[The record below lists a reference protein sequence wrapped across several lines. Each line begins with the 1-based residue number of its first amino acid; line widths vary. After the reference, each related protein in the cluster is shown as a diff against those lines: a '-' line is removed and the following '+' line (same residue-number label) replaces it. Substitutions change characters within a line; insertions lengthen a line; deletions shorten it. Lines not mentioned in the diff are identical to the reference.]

1 MDIIIVIVIIM
12 MVIIGVF
19 KGIANDP
26 NRIGKRGEKLIKNIL
41 IDNGLGSE
49 ERILNNVYIPYKDKT
64 SEVDVLLLHETG
76 IYVFES
82 KNYSGWIFGDE
93 NQYKWTQMINKNT
106 KEKFYNPIKQNIT
119 HMNALSKFLGID
131 KTKMKSYIVF
141 SERCE
146 LKKVPENNKQYKVLK
161 RNRLS
166 EFIKADIE
174 QSEKIF
180 TEEEI
185 RNIFEKLKPI
195 ANVSKEVKKKHIED
209 IEKVKD

>member
-1 MDIIIVIVIIM
+1 MIVIIGL
-12 MVIIGVF
+12 I

-49 ERILNNVYIPYKDKT
+49 ERILNNIYIPYKDKT

-93 NQYKWTQMINKNT
+93 DQYKWTQMINKNT
-106 KEKFYNPIKQNIT
+106 KKKFYNPIKQNIT
-119 HMNALSKFLGID
+119 HINALSKFLGID
-131 KTKMKSYIVF
+131 RTKMKSYIVF

-146 LKKVPENNKQYKVLK
+146 LKKVPENNEQYKVLK

-166 EFIKADIE
+166 EFIKVDIE
-174 QSEKIF
+174 KSEDIF
-180 TEEEI
+180 TDEEI
-185 RNIFEKLKPI
+185 RNIFEKLKPLTN
-195 ANVSKEVKKKHIED
+195 ASEEVKKKHIEN
-209 IEKVKD
+209 IKE

>member
-146 LKKVPENNKQYKVLK
+146 LKKVPENSKQYKVLK

>member
-1 MDIIIVIVIIM
+1 MNIIVIVIILV
-12 MVIIGVF
+12 VIIGLI

-41 IDNGLGSE
+41 IDSGLGSE
-49 ERILNNVYIPYKDKT
+49 ERILNNIYIPYKDKT

-93 NQYKWTQMINKNT
+93 DQYKWTQMINKNT
-106 KEKFYNPIKQNIT
+106 KKKFYNPIKQNIT
-119 HMNALSKFLGID
+119 HINALSKFLGID
-131 KTKMKSYIVF
+131 RTKMKSYIVF

-146 LKKVPENNKQYKVLK
+146 LKKVPENNEQYKVLK

-166 EFIKADIE
+166 EFIKVDIE
-174 QSEKIF
+174 KSEDIF
-180 TEEEI
+180 TDEEI
-185 RNIFEKLKPI
+185 RNIFEKLKPLTN
-195 ANVSKEVKKKHIED
+195 ASEEVKKKHIEN
-209 IEKVKD
+209 IKE